1 LDEGTLLTVYIAKSA
16 KIAKIHRGKRRAAEQ
31 ESRDVA
37 RWIFNLGN
45 LGTFGNEPGGSV
57 IRKPVILVT
66 AAVVIAITAFVDT
79 QSKDDPL
86 DAVRAAPDTHKLAF
100 ENAFVRVLDV
110 RVPPGS
116 IEKRHRH
123 PHGMSVYFTDWT
135 VKVTI
140 DGRPPEVH
148 ERKAGTFAWNEA
160 VTHTV
165 ENVGKTEGH
174 VLRIELK
181 H

>member
-1 LDEGTLLTVYIAKSA
+1 MSRKSA
-16 KIAKIHRGKRRAAEQ
+16 
-31 ESRDVA
+31 V
-37 RWIFNLGN
+37 
-45 LGTFGNEPGGSV
+45 
-57 IRKPVILVT
+57 LVT
-66 AAVVIAITAFVDT
+66 AALVIAVTTLVGT

-86 DAVRAAPDTHKLAF
+86 DAVRAAPDTHKIAF

-110 RVPPGS
+110 RVPPGRT
-116 IEKRHRH
+116 ERRHRH
-123 PHGMSVYFTDWT
+123 PHGLSVYFSDWT
-135 VKVTI
+135 VKVTV
-140 DGRPPEVH
+140 DGRAPEVR
-148 ERKAGTFAWNEA
+148 ERKTGTFAWSEA